1 MLNQVYRLVSARQF
15 EVQTVAETVSADQIV
30 VRPRF
35 LSVCHADQRYFTGQ
49 RPQNVL
55 RQKLPMALIHE
66 GVGTVVRDPQGKFA
80 PGTLVVMIPNTPVE
94 HDPIVPENY
103 LPSSKFRSSG
113 YNGTMQEYVVLNRDR
128 VLAVPADFDHPM
140 SAFIEMVSVGVQGL
154 TQLQATMDAD
164 ARVIGIWGD
173 GNLGYIAATLVKQL
187 FPDSQ
192 LVVFGRHQS
201 KLDYFSFADKT
212 YLVDQIPADLK
223 VSQALECTGGRGSE
237 AAIAQI
243 IRHIHPL
250 GTAVLMG
257 VSEEPVAI
265 DTRSVLAEGLT
276 LRGVSRSGRA
286 DFERAIQILTDSPVT
301 RERLQNLVGL
311 TQKVSTIQDIIDF
324 FERDLTN
331 YWGKAVMEW
340 DV

>member
-15 EVQTVAETVSADQIV
+15 EVQTVAEAVATDELV
-30 VRPRF
+30 VRPRY

-49 RPQNVL
+49 RPDAIL

-66 GVGTVVRDPQGKFA
+66 GIGTVVHDPAGQLA
-80 PGTLVVMIPNTPVE
+80 VGTTVAIIPNTPTQ
-94 HDPIVPENY
+94 HDPIINENY

-113 YNGTMQEYVVLNRDR
+113 FDGIMQEYVVLQRDR
-128 VLAVPADFDHPM
+128 VLPLPADFNAPV

-154 TQLQATMDAD
+154 SRLETVMDAD
-164 ARVIGIWGD
+164 QRVIGIWGD
-173 GNLGYIAATLVKQL
+173 GNLGYITATLVKQI

-192 LVVFGRHQS
+192 LVIFGRHQS

-212 YLVDQIPADLK
+212 VLVDQIPRDLV

-237 AAIAQI
+237 AAISQI
-243 IRHIHPL
+243 IKHLQPM
-250 GTAVLMG
+250 GSAVLMG

-265 DTRSVLAEGLT
+265 DTRSVLARGIT

-286 DFERAIQILTDSPVT
+286 DFERAVAILKASPVT
-301 RERLQNLVGL
+301 RERLQNLVGF
-311 TQKVSTIQDIIDF
+311 TRKVRTIQDIVAF
-324 FERDLTN
+324 FEHDLTN

>member
-15 EVQTVAETVSADQIV
+15 EVQTVAEAVVTDELV
-30 VRPRF
+30 VRPRY

-49 RPQNVL
+49 RPDAIL

-66 GVGTVVRDPQGKFA
+66 GIGTVVHDPAGELA
-80 PGTLVVMIPNTPVE
+80 VGTTVAIIPNTPTQ
-94 HDPIVPENY
+94 HDPIINENY

-113 YNGTMQEYVVLNRDR
+113 FDGIMQEYVVLQRDR
-128 VLAVPADFDHPM
+128 VLPLPADFNAPV

-154 TQLQATMDAD
+154 SRLETVMDAD
-164 ARVIGIWGD
+164 QRVIGIWGD
-173 GNLGYIAATLVKQL
+173 GNLGYITATLVKQI

-192 LVVFGRHQS
+192 LVIFGRHRS

-212 YLVDQIPADLK
+212 VLVDQIPRDLV

-237 AAIAQI
+237 AAISQI
-243 IRHIHPL
+243 VKHLRPM
-250 GTAVLMG
+250 GSAVLMG

-265 DTRSVLAEGLT
+265 DTRSVLARGIT

-286 DFERAIQILTDSPVT
+286 DFERAVAILKASPVT
-301 RERLQNLVGL
+301 RERLQNLVGF
-311 TQKVSTIQDIIDF
+311 TRKVRTIQDIVAF
-324 FERDLTN
+324 FEHDLTN